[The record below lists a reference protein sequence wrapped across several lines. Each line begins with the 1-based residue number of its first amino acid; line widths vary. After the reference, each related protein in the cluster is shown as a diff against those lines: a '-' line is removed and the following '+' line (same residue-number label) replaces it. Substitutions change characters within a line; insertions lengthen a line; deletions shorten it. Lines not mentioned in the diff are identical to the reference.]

1 MDFLKKMF
9 GRPEDSP
16 VSTNPEASDFIPEP
30 VFNDKLLE
38 NAEKLKSNIPETI
51 TTFDKLGRRIE
62 INREKWAEGAL
73 PEMLKKAW
81 DQPGP
86 LYKVIS
92 MGIDA
97 ACFTEVL
104 EAAEHLSKTDTNP
117 ERGAVVYSTAL
128 SLTGDYKN
136 AVAALESYIKDDEH
150 SPDALT
156 ALARIQLM
164 AEDKEAAADLLDKS
178 INLNPNQEQAM
189 AWHLDLIKQKDGEEA
204 IDKELERLAGYDDS
218 WFPQLILGQRL
229 IKADKAQEAISY
241 FEKALD
247 KSENNG
253 QVLATATGDLG
264 NKKMTKEIIS
274 IFMPRYNPEAQGPL
288 PGLNFV
294 QSLIVEGQ
302 IDVAK
307 DLLHRIALFDQA
319 NIRQHVLKLS
329 AQIANIDRQVFGK
342 SRAEQAPTSAPEVEF
357 MKISMP
363 LWFYPLGEP
372 YWLEPAKNE
381 DAKRVYFS
389 ALHIENDPK
398 TQLPPELQN
407 VVAGLCTA
415 VPLFFKE
422 AVTSRL
428 DIRTATFVPVMKD
441 QGPVMRRGDWP
452 QEQKKKIANLD
463 EVNPDYLITGGIKFE
478 GVDQV
483 AQLNLYLNDLEGN
496 VVKTITEKAPAKDLH
511 LVVTRAFN
519 RLYVEVTGND
529 DEAIFPK
536 DIQAPLI
543 QGYIQAL
550 GHQLAYFMTW
560 KGILPVEALFNRREL
575 LESLYAF
582 AVNSGPAEMPKIF
595 YFAALAYDRY
605 LAGNAFMEQA
615 PRAFALAQAAPQGT
629 AFHQAAP
636 VILPIFNRLDQLEE
650 IVKQIP
656 KDQAPAPYINWM
668 EGIKDLF
675 K

>member
-16 VSTNPEASDFIPEP
+16 ITSNPEASDFIPEP

-38 NAEKLKSNIPETI
+38 NAEKIKANLPETI
-51 TTFDKLGRRIE
+51 KTLDKLGRRVE
-62 INREKWAEGAL
+62 INRAKWAETNL
-73 PEMLKKAW
+73 PKMLKDAW
-81 DQPGP
+81 DKPGS
-86 LYKVIS
+86 LYQVIS

-97 ACFTEVL
+97 ACFTEVQ

-128 SLTGDYKN
+128 SLNGDYN
-136 AVAALESYIKDDEH
+136 TAVSVLENYIKDDEH

-164 AEDKEAAADLLDKS
+164 AEDKEAAAKLLDKS

-204 IDKELERLAGYDDS
+204 IDTELKRLSEYEDS
-218 WFPQLILGQRL
+218 WFPQLILGQRFML
-229 IKADKAQEAISY
+229 ADKTDDAISY
-241 FEKALD
+241 YEKALD
-247 KSENNG
+247 RSDNNAN
-253 QVLATATGDLG
+253 VLATATGDLG
-264 NKKMTKEIIS
+264 NKKMTKELIS
-274 IFMPRYNPEAQGPL
+274 IFMPRYNPDTQGPL

-294 QSLIVEGQ
+294 QSLIVEAQ

-307 DLLHRIALFDQA
+307 ELLHRIALFDQA

-329 AQIANIDRQVFGK
+329 AQIAHIDRQAFAK
-342 SRAEQAPTSAPEVEF
+342 ARADQPSTSTPEVEF

-381 DAKRVYFS
+381 DAKRIYFS
-389 ALHIENDPK
+389 ALHVDNDPSVK
-398 TQLPPELQN
+398 LAPELQN

-428 DIRTATFVPVMKD
+428 DIRTATLVPVMKD
-441 QGPVMRRGDWP
+441 QGPVMRRAEWP
-452 QEQKKKIANLD
+452 QEQKQKIANLD
-463 EVNPDYLITGGIKFE
+463 EIKPDYLVTGGIKFE
-478 GVDQV
+478 GVDKI
-483 AQLNLYLNDLEGN
+483 AELNLYLNDLDGN
-496 VVKTITEKAPAKDLH
+496 IVKTISEKAPAKDLH
-511 LVVTRAFN
+511 LVITRAFN
-519 RLYVEVTGND
+519 RLYEEVSGNT
-529 DEAIFPK
+529 EAIFPK

-582 AVNSGPAEMPKIF
+582 AVNSGPAEMPKVF
-595 YFAALAYDRY
+595 YFASLAYDRY
-605 LAGNAFMEQA
+605 LAGKTFMEQG
-615 PRAFALAQAAPQGT
+615 PRAFALAQSAPQGT
-629 AFHQAAP
+629 AFHQVAP
-636 VILPIFNRLDQLEE
+636 IVLPIYNRLEQLED

-656 KDQAPAPYINWM
+656 KDEAPAPYINWM
-668 EGIKDLF
+668 EGLKNLF
-675 K
+675 T